1 MSDVVSKVDSLKFE
15 NKIRMGD
22 HSPKLQKRM
31 LEDPSLRITFCVK
44 SSFFRELSK
53 AKANY
58 SEFSYTDIINTQLSS
73 VQLKFSERLENRFE
87 DKTN

>member
-31 LEDPSLRITFCVK
+31 VILQIVYIP
-44 SSFFRELSK
+44 
-53 AKANY
+53 
-58 SEFSYTDIINTQLSS
+58 
-73 VQLKFSERLENRFE
+73 
-87 DKTN
+87 

>member
-31 LEDPSLRITFCVK
+31 LEDPSLSLTFCVK

-58 SEFSYTDIINTQLSS
+58 SEFSYTDIVPVCHEYLRYIICNIT
-73 VQLKFSERLENRFE
+73 
-87 DKTN
+87 